1 MREVI
6 MDTLANYFQGK
17 IDLHKANIEIYL
29 ENATGVG
36 EHSNLMETIELEIE
50 KLAEYQDKLFA
61 LGEFDRNG

>member
-6 MDTLANYFQGK
+6 LDTLANYF
-17 IDLHKANIEIYL
+17 HKANVEIYL

-36 EHSNLMETIELEIE
+36 EHSNIMETIELEIE